1 MKLKRT
7 EQTELLHFFFVNIRG
22 FDKLY
27 VSLVVSQVFPRGS
40 LLLPD
45 VTKALLNV
53 SESGRLRYLENRMI
67 ASEKCSDGELV
78 DEMSRLS
85 PSSFWV
91 LFMFTGG
98 TSTIALLVYV
108 VCHKRFGH
116 KIVRRL
122 SLAVM
127 RRWWHQK
134 KTLSRRLND
143 KT

>member
-1 MKLKRT
+1 M
-7 EQTELLHFFFVNIRG
+7 
-22 FDKLY
+22 
-27 VSLVVSQVFPRGS
+27 
-40 LLLPD
+40 LPY

-53 SESGRLRYLENRMI
+53 SESGRLRHLENSMI
-67 ASEKCSDGELV
+67 ASEKCLDGELA

-116 KIVRRL
+116 KIVWSL

-127 RRWWHQK
+127 RHWWHQK
-134 KTLSRRLND
+134 KTFSRRVHD